1 MNNHNKTKDELIK
14 DLQDLQKKYDD
25 DAVLHKKTFTEF
37 ERNSHSITA
46 NTKVIKPFYDQD
58 QTLIELNLANIELAL
73 QYEEKGKRAEELHLA
88 NIELAFQNEEK
99 GKRAHELNLANIELA
114 FQNEEKENRANELK
128 LANIE
133 LAFQNGEKENRA
145 NELNLANIELA
156 FQNEEKENR
165 ANELKLA
172 NIELAFQNGE
182 KENRANELNLAN
194 IELAFQN
201 EEKENRSNELH
212 LANIELAFQNGEK
225 GKRAVELAIAKVSL
239 EESEA
244 MFNAI
249 TTQTE
254 EGIALANLNGNYK
267 FVNQAFCLMMG
278 YTENELL
285 RMTVFNLL
293 DENQPVDFFME
304 AKTKKKSSPVEVNL
318 MRKDGVKIMADI
330 IEIKIKIGMQE
341 YILATVRDITE
352 RKLSEE
358 KLQSLSQV
366 VEQSPISVVITD
378 TNGLIQ
384 YVNPKF
390 VQKTGYSSQEVL
402 GQNSRILK
410 SWHTLHKK
418 YKQLWQTLKA
428 GDEWQGEFQNKKKNG
443 ELYWE
448 STTIFPILDAKG
460 ITKQFIALEEDITYR
475 KESELLLQQKKHE
488 IEVQNEEYK
497 QLNAELLIAK
507 NHAEKSDRLKSAF
520 LANMS
525 HEIRTPMNG
534 ILGFAGLLREPM
546 LSGEEQKEY
555 IDIIEKSGARMLNI
569 INDIIDISKIESGL
583 MTVNLI
589 ESNINDQIEYI
600 YTFFK
605 TEVES
610 KGMKLSYIKSLN
622 SIDSITKT
630 DSEKVYA
637 ILTNLVKNAIKYSN
651 KGSIEF
657 GYMKKGKYLDFFVND
672 TGIGIDKDR
681 QKVIFER
688 FIQADIHNRMS
699 IQGAGL
705 GLSISKAFVE
715 MLGGKIWVKSKV
727 GIGSSFH
734 FTIPYNT
741 IANIETVLAIILP
754 ETESNNPIKKLKTL
768 IVEDDAISKLLI
780 TKVVTKYSH
789 EVLCVNTGVKAIE
802 TCLKNPDIDLVLM
815 DINMPEMNGYEATK
829 QIRQFNKKIIIIA
842 QTANA
847 FASDKIEAINSGCS
861 DYMTKPIN
869 LDVFN
874 VLMQRYFT

>member
-14 DLQDLQKKYDD
+14 DLQDLQKKYDEV
-25 DAVLHKKTFTEF
+25 AVLHKKKITEY
-37 ERNSHSITA
+37 EENSHSVTA
-46 NTKVIKPFYDQD
+46 NTKAIKPFYDQD
-58 QTLIELNLANIELAL
+58 QTLIELNLANIELAF
-73 QYEEKGKRAEELHLA
+73 QYEEKEKRAEELHLA

-114 FQNEEKENRANELK
+114 FQNEEKENRANELH

-133 LAFQNGEKENRA
+133 LAFQNGEKENRS
-145 NELNLANIELA
+145 
-156 FQNEEKENR
+156 
-165 ANELKLA
+165 NELKLA

-182 KENRANELNLAN
+182 KEKRAD
-194 IELAFQN
+194 
-201 EEKENRSNELH
+201 ELH

-225 GKRAVELAIAKVSL
+225 GKRADELAIAKVSL

-249 TTQTE
+249 TTQTT

-330 IEIKIKIGMQE
+330 IEIKIKIGIQE

-358 KLQSLSQV
+358 KLRSLSQAI
-366 VEQSPISVVITD
+366 EQSPISVVITD

-390 VQKTGYSSQEVL
+390 IQKTGYSLEEVFE
-402 GQNSRILK
+402 QNSRILK
-410 SWHTLHKK
+410 SWHTLHEKH
-418 YKQLWQTLKA
+418 KQLWQKLKA

-460 ITKQFIALEEDITYR
+460 ITKQFIAIKEDITYR

-497 QLNAELLIAK
+497 QLNEELLIAK
-507 NHAEKSDRLKSAF
+507 NHAEESDRLKSAF

-546 LSGEEQKEY
+546 LTGEEQKEY

-583 MTVNLI
+583 MTVNLN

-657 GYMKKGKYLDFFVND
+657 GYVKKGKYLDFFVKD

-741 IANIETVLAIILP
+741 IANIETVPAIILL
-754 ETESNNPIKKLKTL
+754 ETESRNPIKKLKTL
-768 IVEDDAISKLLI
+768 IVEDDTISKLLI

-802 TCLKNPDIDLVLM
+802 TCLQNPDIDLVLM

-829 QIRQFNKKIIIIA
+829 QIRQFNKKIVIIA

-847 FASDKIEAINSGCS
+847 FAGDKIEAINSGCS
-861 DYMTKPIN
+861 DYITKPIN